1 MKRKFISVL
10 GAGTYYKCVYFN
22 GNEKVETRFIQEA
35 LIEMYMKN
43 ATEDDEIVI
52 FITPKARENNW
63 EDGYIK
69 KKGIKSRLSGLPD
82 EKIAQV
88 ESILGKDEMWEDKEI
103 KVKGLKRTLEER
115 YPNVKIR
122 EVEIKEGSNEDEL
135 WDTFD
140 KILNVIEDNDNIIF
154 DITHSFRSIPMQ
166 VLAVLNYA
174 SVIYKNVKLLGI
186 YYGAYEAKT
195 GNEAPVFNLNIYND
209 ILKWTSASKNF
220 INYGNSNEICD
231 LYKEKIEEGHK
242 ELKVI
247 EKFIKAL
254 KAFTNNI
261 STCRG
266 KIITK
271 AEAKNYRTRMD
282 KSIYEAAVQIQNNF
296 HNVNNL
302 NEKTINS
309 IKPFEKLLDKIKE
322 SLSDFNE
329 ESNFKIGLATI
340 KWCQK
345 NALIQNAYTA
355 IDETIKTYVCDK
367 YRLDNTT
374 EKNRDFICKAAMVN
388 ILRERKNEK
397 VNLNI
402 SDESDIRIYNLI
414 KETLPMDIV
423 KLSKKVSN
431 FRNDINHFGF
441 LNKSSSY
448 ITFRDKLDGII
459 CELFTIIDKYKDV
472 DFFNYQE
479 KSR

>member
-1 MKRKFISVL
+1 
-10 GAGTYYKCVYFN
+10 
-22 GNEKVETRFIQEA
+22 
-35 LIEMYMKN
+35 
-43 ATEDDEIVI
+43 
-52 FITPKARENNW
+52 
-63 EDGYIK
+63 
-69 KKGIKSRLSGLPD
+69 
-82 EKIAQV
+82 
-88 ESILGKDEMWEDKEI
+88 
-103 KVKGLKRTLEER
+103 
-115 YPNVKIR
+115 
-122 EVEIKEGSNEDEL
+122 
-135 WDTFD
+135 
-140 KILNVIEDNDNIIF
+140 
-154 DITHSFRSIPMQ
+154 
-166 VLAVLNYA
+166 
-174 SVIYKNVKLLGI
+174 
-186 YYGAYEAKT
+186 
-195 GNEAPVFNLNIYND
+195 
-209 ILKWTSASKNF
+209 
-220 INYGNSNEICD
+220 
-231 LYKEKIEEGHK
+231 
-242 ELKVI
+242 
-247 EKFIKAL
+247 
-254 KAFTNNI
+254 
-261 STCRG
+261 
-266 KIITK
+266 
-271 AEAKNYRTRMD
+271 MD